1 MTKQIHPCVEEV
13 AKLFWKREQPVQR
26 LKSKKELHGQGA
38 ERPLW
43 LECGEQGRKGHEKR
57 SQVGES

>member
-26 LKSKKELHGQGA
+26 LYGEKELQVQGA
-38 ERPLW
+38 ERPVW
-43 LECGEQGRKGHEKR
+43 LECGEQGRKWHEKR